1 MTKQENT
8 RSKEDARKLRAVKLA
23 ELDATDEFEH
33 ERAIKHLTDPSTVG
47 LSKQHAELVSEKLRK
62 AYVNDIMAKYADAD
76 DDDEDDDY
84 REEDKEG
91 SEFSIPGHS
100 EEDED
105 QGDEPEDKPQ
115 GKKPPFMKEPITDE
129 EEKFPAS
136 VIEATE
142 EETPAEGLGMGK
154 LEDEISDGSLTQEFG
169 FPSEEE
175 EPEVA
180 DAFGG
185 PEIGAAEEALSPG
198 EETQIE
204 LPGGYTLSLKLLEN
218 LSQGLESQGLELE
231 GLEPEGLGLG
241 SEGLE
246 SGGLEPEGLEPKG
259 LGSERLGPPILKPEG
274 LKPRK
279 EVNDIMAKTDK
290 SSTQERQ
297 AARRELLASIIK
309 EAEQQMPEDVKPS
322 TEKKL
327 GNDTSSQGK
336 DFVMEDATRGVA
348 NPGQKG
354 EKMTLENSEGNS
366 LLWDPKFTENKIP
379 TVNPELLANN
389 SEAFDVQKFEGG
401 KEGGLF
407 TRKIDETKDPLPT
420 MGEIDALWGKKDL
433 IQGFDLP
440 SQLDTTTQRRTNV
453 LASKTVECAG
463 CTNPEEEALFVV
475 ACDTCGNNIPLCD
488 KCVEENYC
496 PVCASA
502 DEENIKEACGPNWE
516 AYCKTPQDRA
526 EVVED
531 NRGDGDLNND
541 GGFRVK
547 KSEEDDEGDGNY
559 NLEVN
564 ASIQKKVAKL
574 EKDNQELQ
582 LTLAKYAKAA
592 ETAAVMAYAED
603 IEVTDIPETIGKFM
617 SDKMLNAAGL
627 EHLRQTIASM
637 AKKRYQERV
646 AKTGKGMERNA
657 SPKPFTSSGIGFNP
671 NPSQER
677 PFDHITDMKEALKG
691 IFSYPK
697 EEE

>member
-8 RSKEDARKLRAVKLA
+8 RSKEDARKLRAVKFA
-23 ELDATDEFEH
+23 ELEATDEFEH

-76 DDDEDDDY
+76 DEDDDY
-84 REEDKEG
+84 REEKKEG

-115 GKKPPFMKEPITDE
+115 GKKPPFMKERPITDE

-136 VIEATE
+136 VIEKAE
-142 EETPAEGLGMGK
+142 EETPAEGLGMGE
-154 LEDEISDGSLTQEFG
+154 LEEEISDESPTQEFG

-180 DAFGG
+180 DEFGG
-185 PEIGAAEEALSPG
+185 PEIGAADEALSPG

-218 LSQGLESQGLELE
+218 LSQGLESQGLESE
-231 GLEPEGLGLG
+231 GLEPEGLDP
-241 SEGLE
+241 E
-246 SGGLEPEGLEPKG
+246 GLEPEGLESEG
-259 LGSERLGPPILKPEG
+259 LELPILKPEG
-274 LKPRK
+274 LEPRK
-279 EVNDIMAKTDK
+279 EVNDIMAKTNR
-290 SSTQERQ
+290 STQERQ

-309 EAEQQMPEDVKPS
+309 EAEQQMPEDIKPS
-322 TEKKL
+322 TEKPL
-327 GNDTSSQGK
+327 GNDTSSLGK
-336 DFVMEDATRGVA
+336 PFVKEDATRGVA
-348 NPGQKG
+348 NQGIEG
-354 EKMTLENSEGNS
+354 DKMTLSNSEGNS
-366 LLWDPKFTENKIP
+366 LLWDPKFTENRVP
-379 TVNPELLANN
+379 TVNPELLAN
-389 SEAFDVQKFEGG
+389 SSDAFDATKFSTE
-401 KEGGLF
+401 KEGLF
-407 TRKIDETKDPLPT
+407 TRQIKETEDPIPT
-420 MGEIDALWGKKDL
+420 MGDTDALWGKKNM

-440 SQLDTTTQRRTNV
+440 TQLDTTTQRRTNV
-453 LASKTVECAG
+453 LHAQASKTVECAG
-463 CTNPEEEALFVV
+463 CTNPEEKALFVV
-475 ACDTCGNNIPLCD
+475 ACDTCGNQIPLCD
-488 KCVEENYC
+488 ECVGENYC

-516 AYCKTPQDRA
+516 AYCKTPKDRA

-677 PFDHITDMKEALKG
+677 PFDHIADMKEALKG